1 MEGKAIAKYIHISPR
16 KARQATKLIQGKPAK
31 EALNLLKFT
40 PKKSCRILQKVLNSA
55 VANARQKKINIEIED
70 LYVKSAFANQGPTLK
85 RIQPRA
91 MGRAYRIC
99 KRTSHITVIVDEY

>member
-1 MEGKAIAKYIHISPR
+1 MEAKAVAKYMRISPR
-16 KARQATKLIQGKPAK
+16 KARQATKLIQGKSVP
-31 EALNLLKFT
+31 EAINLLRFT

-55 VANARQKKINIEIED
+55 IANARQKKLNIEMND
-70 LYVKSAFANQGPTLK
+70 LYIKNTFVNQGPTLK

-99 KRTSHITVIVDEY
+99 KRSSHITVVVDEY